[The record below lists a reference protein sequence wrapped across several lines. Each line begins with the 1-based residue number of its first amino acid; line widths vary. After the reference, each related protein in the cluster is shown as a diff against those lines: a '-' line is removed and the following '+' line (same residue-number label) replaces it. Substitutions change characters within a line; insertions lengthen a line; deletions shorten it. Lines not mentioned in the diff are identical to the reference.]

1 MIAELPYAKDGRA
14 ALSFA
19 TGCLLA
25 AVQER
30 ARDADTHIKSGL
42 WVIAIVTAFYAIV
55 QIACAVRGVAVLF
68 GAPDGMHDTLV
79 RQGAAPAMMASY
91 EVARPIVVGCF
102 LALGCVQLAIAW
114 FLSRGQI
121 RRFLMAWPIAL
132 LIAGIA
138 VTIQLSV
145 FWNLEG
151 VPSELHAPLIQ
162 AVAMAGLLAWSH
174 RQQRQSEREQG

>member
-1 MIAELPYAKDGRA
+1 MIAELSYAKDDRT

-19 TGCLLA
+19 SGCLLA
-25 AVQER
+25 ALRER
-30 ARDADTHIKSGL
+30 ARDTDTHVRGGL
-42 WVIAIVTAFYAIV
+42 WSIAVATAFYAIV

-68 GAPDGMHDTLV
+68 GAPDGMRDVLV
-79 RQGAAPAMMASY
+79 RRGATSAMTANY

-121 RRFLMAWPIAL
+121 RRFLIAWPIAL

-145 FWNLEG
+145 FWNVEG
-151 VPSELHAPLIQ
+151 VPSEFHAPLMQ

-174 RQQRQSEREQG
+174 RQHRQSERK